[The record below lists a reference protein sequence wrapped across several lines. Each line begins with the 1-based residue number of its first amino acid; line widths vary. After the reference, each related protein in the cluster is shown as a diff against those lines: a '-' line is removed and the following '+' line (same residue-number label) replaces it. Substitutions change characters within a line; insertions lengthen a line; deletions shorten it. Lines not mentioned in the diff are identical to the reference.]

1 MHHHE
6 FIYNHVINPKII
18 ECLFLAAKWSAELLE
33 GLDESTLNLSNQFEH
48 QHTFYNNYD
57 ASLPSLN
64 EQEFNKYQYA
74 RSLFHLRQFENVNFI
89 LKGYN
94 NPRLRFLRLY
104 ARYLLG
110 EKQKE
115 EQHYDVL
122 SVNDNSLAENLEL
135 GSIHDELAE
144 AYEGDQPLDAFC
156 LYLFGVVLR
165 QRGENQTAA
174 HMLIESIKQYQY
186 NWSAWKELGTLVVNK
201 KMFNDIQ
208 KLLDTKLSNSI
219 MKDFFLANLTIE
231 LHFAKGVFEEYMIPL
246 IGLFPESTYIIGQL
260 AMAYYGNAEYETSQ
274 NFFEQIRKQ
283 NPYRLDQMD
292 VYSNLLYI
300 KRNQNLLSILAHQ
313 SEKIDKCSPETCC
326 IIGNYYSCKREGAL
340 AIEYFKRA
348 LKLNRSYIW
357 AWTLLGHDYI
367 ELKNANAAIE
377 CYKRAIN
384 INPRSYIAW
393 YGLGQAYEVL
403 KLPYYATYYYQKAT
417 ELKPHD
423 GRMWNALAQCYR
435 LTNMQNEAQYCYERA
450 NESPNPG
457 SYDIPIQLARI
468 YDKMLKPNKAA
479 ELYEKA
485 ITDLENQGKNDSEE
499 IAEGKLYLA
508 KYMIADQRYDVAE
521 RYAREVLPF
530 NFPYHEE
537 AKSLLEEIKNL
548 ANNIS

>member
-1 MHHHE
+1 MNTNIHNKILKE
-6 FIYNHVINPKII
+6 YDSALVERFRRQLQESVIICTDK
-18 ECLFLAAKWSAELLE
+18 CLFIAAKWSAELLE
-33 GLDESTLNLSNQFEH
+33 GLDETTLNLSNQFEH

-57 ASLPSLN
+57 AL
-64 EQEFNKYQYA
+64 Q
-74 RSLFHLRQFENVNFI
+74 
-89 LKGYN
+89 
-94 NPRLRFLRLY
+94 FLRLY

-122 SVNDNSLAENLEL
+122 SVNDNSLTENMEL
-135 GSIHDELAE
+135 GSIHDELVE
-144 AYEGDQPLDAFC
+144 AYENDQPLDAFC
-156 LYLFGVVLR
+156 FYLFGIVLR

-174 HMLIESIKQYQY
+174 FMLIESIKKYEF
-186 NWSAWKELGTLVVNK
+186 NWSAWKELSTLVVNK

-208 KLLDTKLSNSI
+208 RLLDTKLPNSI
-219 MKDFFLANLTIE
+219 MKDFFFAHLTIE
-231 LHFAKGVFEEYMIPL
+231 LHFSKETFEDFMIPL
-246 IGLFPESTYIIGQL
+246 IGLFPESTYIIAQL
-260 AMAYYGNAEYETSQ
+260 ALAYYSNAEYETSQ
-274 NFFEQIRKQ
+274 HFFEQIRKK
-283 NPYRLDQMD
+283 NPYRLEQMD

-300 KRNQNLLSILAHQ
+300 KKNQTLLSILAHQ

-326 IIGNYYSCKREGAL
+326 IIGNYYSSKREGAL

-403 KLPYYATYYYQKAT
+403 KLPYYAKYYYEKAA

-435 LTNMQNEAQYCYERA
+435 LANMHNEAQRCYERA
-450 NESPNPG
+450 NESPKPG
-457 SYDIPIQLARI
+457 SYDISIQLARI
-468 YDKMLKPNKAA
+468 YDKMLKPHLSAFY
-479 ELYEKA
+479 YEKA
-485 ITDLENQGKNDSEE
+485 ITELDSQGKGESEE
-499 IAEGKLYLA
+499 IAEGKLFLA
-508 KYMIADQRYDVAE
+508 KYMIADHKLDIGE
-521 RYAREVLPF
+521 KYARDVLPF

-537 AKSLLEEIKNL
+537 AKALLEEIKNI
-548 ANNIS
+548 ANNIPENK